1 MKIFTEDNK
10 TVEVSEDEW
19 RGIETVLKEQILF
32 RIKPGWEEDSDQ
44 RGTVN
49 ELRLIRGKF
58 KIIGDRLFLDSDR
71 YGNLV
76 LALQWQLRLFDP
88 EDEGDCNK
96 ISYIQ
101 NIINKLT

>member
-1 MKIFTEDNK
+1 MKIFTEDHK

-32 RIKPGWEEDSDQ
+32 RIKPGWEDDFDQ
-44 RGTVN
+44 LSTVMT
-49 ELRLIRGKF
+49 LRRLRGKF
-58 KIIGDRLFLDSDR
+58 KVIGDGLFLDSV
-71 YGNLV
+71 YHGNLV
-76 LALQWQLRLFDP
+76 EALQWQLRLFDP